1 MESFVDLK
9 DELNDFV
16 QIEKDDR
23 GDPLPKWV
31 HSLLRVSTPHAVY
44 RFTFLSYLP
53 KAPVTFDISASL

>member
-31 HSLLRVSTPHAVY
+31 HSLLCVCTSHAVY
-44 RFTFLSYLP
+44 RLTFLSYPP
-53 KAPVTFDISASL
+53 KAPVTIDISASL